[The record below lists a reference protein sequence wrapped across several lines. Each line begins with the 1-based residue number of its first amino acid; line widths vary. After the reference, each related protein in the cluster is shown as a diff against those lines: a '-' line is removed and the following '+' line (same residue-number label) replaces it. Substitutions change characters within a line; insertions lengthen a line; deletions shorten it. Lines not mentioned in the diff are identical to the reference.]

1 VSTQSVDLP
10 PVFVQQAEPGR
21 VSTQS
26 DGGGVDGDWVIQFN
40 ANTTADF
47 VDGVCTSEQSQVLD
61 ASTGRSV
68 QTLHSMDINCTV
80 EEPKVAQKGQK
91 LSKVKVTASKAQVES
106 IRKAMPTKIDFVQHA
121 VSAQSVD
128 GLPPVFVQQA
138 DAPELAQDGEG
149 AQEVNGTLTG
159 GDLQLVGDIG
169 GLELDIL
176 EDSDAPELVQQAF
189 NQQGLAPVYERQY
202 AQSAGQVRFRRDRF
216 RRYRRL
222 RIQGDQGRGGLGH
235 RFTV

>member
-1 VSTQSVDLP
+1 LQLVGDI
-10 PVFVQQAEPGR
+10 
-21 VSTQS
+21 
-26 DGGGVDGDWVIQFN
+26 GGL
-40 ANTTADF
+40 
-47 VDGVCTSEQSQVLD
+47 ELD
-61 ASTGRSV
+61 ILEDS
-68 QTLHSMDINCTV
+68 
-80 EEPKVAQKGQK
+80 
-91 LSKVKVTASKAQVES
+91 
-106 IRKAMPTKIDFVQHA
+106 
-121 VSAQSVD
+121 
-128 GLPPVFVQQA
+128 